1 MINNLN
7 LGSYR
12 EVSIVQM
19 ARFKKS
25 ILGYINQRRNESMRE
40 WINRIEATKALMRD
54 CPNYE
59 SILNSS
65 LSSIQLRKYVRDL
78 YCDGYNYATLSSLSK
93 LAVDKGI
100 HYNRFKQYDYDDD
113 ILMEIINAY
122 EYNIHLADYIE
133 KYNILD
139 KKVLQTIV
147 TFKIYGVDLESYIN
161 KVDLSKLTYIGKIL
175 KYRPH
180 LADKL
185 NNDFNIDQLEF
196 LCSIISEKDF
206 QDDLVNPQYTKDEM
220 EIYYICTGENISIEE
235 YIGKGYTRDCLNTIH
250 GILSVGEGIP
260 PTVNPTYTPSEIL
273 AETLAKKSGLFI
285 GDLIGKSFN
294 IKQLEVLIS
303 MRKQHYITK
312 PIEDSSIDYLTMELY
327 LILMQQGYNLAD
339 LIKGSSED
347 LMDSLVD
354 YKYPNLNPR
363 FHKSDYN
370 ELQLIE
376 ILKIIKEDKDI
387 KFLSPNIPH
396 ELIKRFSDMTSSGYN
411 VSFIKKHQSSKT
423 NIIKILDFMEEGV
436 DITPYIEN
444 YANMENIDLIYNTLK
459 QGIAI

>member
-1 MINNLN
+1 MLNNLN

-59 SILNSS
+59 SILNSN
-65 LSSIQLRKYVRDL
+65 LSSIQLKKYVRDL

-100 HYNRFKQYDYDDD
+100 HYNIFKQYDYDDD

-180 LADKL
+180 LAVKL

-196 LCSIISEKDF
+196 LCSIISEKGF
-206 QDDLVNPQYTKDEM
+206 QDDIVNPQYTKDEM
-220 EIYYICTGENISIEE
+220 EIYYMCTGENISIEE
-235 YIGKGYTRDCLNTIH
+235 YMGKGYTRDCLNTIH
-250 GILSVGEGIP
+250 GILSVGGEIP
-260 PTVNPTYTPSEIL
+260 QCINPTYTSV
-273 AETLAKKSGLFI
+273 ARNNRHK
-285 GDLIGKSFN
+285 
-294 IKQLEVLIS
+294 
-303 MRKQHYITK
+303 Y
-312 PIEDSSIDYLTMELY
+312 
-327 LILMQQGYNLAD
+327 MQ
-339 LIKGSSED
+339 
-347 LMDSLVD
+347 
-354 YKYPNLNPR
+354 R
-363 FHKSDYN
+363 HF
-370 ELQLIE
+370 
-376 ILKIIKEDKDI
+376 
-387 KFLSPNIPH
+387 
-396 ELIKRFSDMTSSGYN
+396 
-411 VSFIKKHQSSKT
+411 
-423 NIIKILDFMEEGV
+423 
-436 DITPYIEN
+436 
-444 YANMENIDLIYNTLK
+444 
-459 QGIAI
+459 